1 MKICFVA
8 NDKKWGGLGNNGG
21 SKTIIK
27 SARVL
32 TELGHPT
39 DIVADVDKFTWFKH
53 EKVIHRIPDDA
64 DVVISV
70 SVSEIDYVVKH
81 SPKKARTFWWARA
94 LETWRMSEKKIVE
107 QARRIRLIT
116 NSTWLHELFKSYGI
130 ENNLVW
136 PGVDLDFWDNERTH
150 FRNNI
155 LNIGFLYHEFHKTKR
170 YDLCVKL
177 MKRKPEY
184 DYCSF
189 GVGIPKEQ
197 KKLGQYQLHLNQP
210 SWVEIKSLYQQC
222 DIWFAPTELDSFHNP
237 PPEANLCGCLVV
249 CNRMPSNGMIDYATD
264 ETAMRY
270 DTWEEL
276 IHCIEYPDFS
286 KVAKMQAVLRNKIG
300 DRETNMKKMLK
311 IIGG

>member
-53 EKVIHRIPDDA
+53 KRVIQRIPEDV

-70 SVSEIDYVVKH
+70 SVSEIDYVVKK
-81 SPKKARTFWWARA
+81 SPKKAKKFWWARA
-94 LETWRMSEKKIVE
+94 LETWRMSEKEIVE
-107 QARRIRLIT
+107 KARRIRLIT
-116 NSTWLHELFKSYGI
+116 NSTWLHELFGNYGI
-130 ENNLVW
+130 KNNLVW
-136 PGVDLDFWDNERTH
+136 PGVDLDFWCRRGHEDSGR
-150 FRNNI
+150 

-177 MKRKPEY
+177 MESRY
-184 DYCSF
+184 LNNYYSF
-189 GVGIPKEQ
+189 GVGVPKE
-197 KKLGQYQLHLNQP
+197 KRLLEQYVQHMNQP
-210 SWVEIKSLYQQC
+210 SWEAIRNLYQNC

-249 CNRMPSNGMIDYATD
+249 CNRKPSNGMIDYATD

-270 DTWEEL
+270 NTWEEL
-276 IHCIEYPDFS
+276 LHCIDNPDFS
-286 KVAKMQAVLRNKIG
+286 KVAKMQEVLREKIDSREKNMRKMLEVIG
-300 DRETNMKKMLK
+300 D
-311 IIGG
+311 